1 VKQRPISRRRA
12 FAALVAALLTLAA
25 ACGDDDG
32 DASSGSPTDPTSAS
46 TAETSAAPST
56 EPAAEPLRIL
66 VTNDDGVSSDGLD
79 MFVEALLELPDVE
92 LTVVAPA
99 ENQSGAG
106 DSQLAGAQ
114 PSSDTTTKSGQPA
127 VAVEGKPADSVVWAL
142 DEGNLDEAPD
152 LVVSGSNEGQNLGG
166 IMPVS
171 GTVGA
176 ARTAARRGIPAIA
189 VSQGLGEPPDY
200 EASISAAI
208 DFLVEHREEIAAL
221 DVAEGDLAPVWS
233 VNAPTCTEGEV
244 RGVVEVPLDITN
256 ADTFADVD
264 CTSTLEQPAH
274 DVEAF
279 LNGFVSI
286 TELEPAAIGLTD
298 PAPS

>member
-1 VKQRPISRRRA
+1 MTQSSRSRRRA
-12 FAALVAALLTLAA
+12 LAVLSATLFVILG

-32 DASSGSPTDPTSAS
+32 EADSESPADATGTSSV
-46 TAETSAAPST
+46 ETTGAPST
-56 EPAAEPLRIL
+56 APATEPLQIL
-66 VTNDDGVSSDGLD
+66 VTNDDGVASDGLD
-79 MFVEALLELPDVE
+79 MLVQALLELPDVE

-114 PSSDTTTKSGQPA
+114 PSSDTTTKSGHPA
-127 VAVEGKPADSVVWAL
+127 VAVDGKPADSVVWAL
-142 DEGNLDEAPD
+142 DEGNLDEEPD

-200 EASISAAI
+200 DASISAAI
-208 DFLVEHREEIAAL
+208 DFFVEHREEIAAI
-221 DVAEGDLAPVWS
+221 DVPGGALAPVWS
-233 VNAPTCTEGEV
+233 INAPTCTSASV
-244 RGVVEVPLDITN
+244 RGVVEVPLDTTN
-256 ADTFADVD
+256 ADSFADVD
-264 CTSTLEQPAH
+264 CTSTLQQPAH

-286 TELEPAAIGLTD
+286 TELEPAAIGPTD
-298 PAPS
+298 PTPS